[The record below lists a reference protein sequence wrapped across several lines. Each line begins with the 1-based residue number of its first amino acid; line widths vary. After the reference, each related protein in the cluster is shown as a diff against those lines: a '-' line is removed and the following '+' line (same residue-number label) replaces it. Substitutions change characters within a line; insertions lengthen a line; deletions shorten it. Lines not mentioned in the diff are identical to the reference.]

1 MKKKKKWIILISACG
16 VIIIAVLLLIIF
28 SGNGSNGIKYKT
40 EAIKKGNIEAIVST
54 TGTVNPV
61 TLVEVGSQVSGRIS
75 KIYVDFNSHV
85 KKDQVVAEIDPS
97 QLLTRIKQNE
107 ANYESSKAALEKT
120 KVAQENL
127 AKQYQRALKL
137 FEKEL
142 ISFEEK
148 ESVEAQYLSA
158 KTEVQAA
165 EARLMQSKS
174 QLDSSN
180 VDLDYSVIKS
190 PIDGV
195 VILRSIN
202 VGQTVA
208 ASFQS
213 PVLFK
218 IANDLAKMQVEC
230 SIDEADI
237 GKVKEGQDAKFT
249 VDAFP
254 DEEFKGKVTQ
264 VRFSSEI
271 IQNVVTYST
280 IVSVENPE
288 LKLRPGMTATVNIIT
303 GTAENVLL
311 VPNSATRFTP
321 PLSQDEMI
329 AMFQKLR
336 AEMMQRRGEATGAQ
350 PGGQTGG
357 LATGGFPAGASG
369 GQAPAGGFFGGNH
382 AGGEES
388 QRRKQFSRVWI
399 LEKNGELRPIFI
411 RTGVTDDNYIEVKWG
426 DLKEGQ
432 LVITALAAGS
442 NEDQDRRPPGMGM
455 MFRR

>member
-1 MKKKKKWIILISACG
+1 MKMNKKKWLISISACG
-16 VIIIAVLLLIIF
+16 VVVIAVLLLIIF
-28 SGNGSNGIKYKT
+28 SGNGDSGVKYKT
-40 EAIKKGNIEAIVST
+40 EEIKKGDIEAIVST

-85 KKDQVVAEIDPS
+85 KKNQVVAEIDPS
-97 QLLTRIKQNE
+97 QLLIRIKQNE
-107 ANYESSKAALEKT
+107 ANYESSKATLEKT

-158 KTEVQAA
+158 KTEVQAS

-195 VILRSIN
+195 VILRNIN

-237 GKVKEGQDAKFT
+237 GKVKEGQDVKFT

-254 DEEFKGKVTQ
+254 DEEFKGIVTQ
-264 VRFSSEI
+264 VRYSSEI

-311 VPNSATRFTP
+311 VPNAATRFTP
-321 PLSQDEMI
+321 PLSQEEMI

-336 AEMMQRRGEATGAQ
+336 AEMMQKGGASPGGA
-350 PGGQTGG
+350 PGGQTSQP
-357 LATGGFPAGASG
+357 GGFPGGAPG
-369 GQAPAGGFFGGNH
+369 GHSPAAGFFGGNRS
-382 AGGEES
+382 GSES
-388 QRRKQFSRVWI
+388 GQKRKQFSRVWI
-399 LEKNGELRPIFI
+399 LEANGEIRPVFI

-426 DLKEGQ
+426 DLKAGQ
-432 LVITALAAGS
+432 SVITALEAGS
-442 NEDQDRRPPGMGM
+442 ENQNPGPPGMGM